1 MGKPLTF
8 KPDKLMGEGE
18 ATPEELAYRQDLLDL
33 LGRLYKVVGKRFKT
47 ITNPS
52 DLIRK
57 IDSDVNDFIAEG
69 QQVVLNHIPKTWNN
83 SQEQGMQTLKRLD
96 GKKKFDETKIATDQ
110 KDLII
115 QQQQMNIEDIGLR
128 LRGRL
133 RQTININAI
142 RDSDKTPS
150 HLTNHLIN

>member
-18 ATPEELAYRQDLLDL
+18 ATPEELSYRQDLLDL

-57 IDSDVNDFIAEG
+57 IDSDVNDFISEG
-69 QQVVLNHIPKTWNN
+69 QQVVLNHIPKTRNN
-83 SQEQGMQTLKRLD
+83 SQEQDRKSTRRNASHITISYAVFCV
-96 GKKKFDETKIATDQ
+96 KKKKPHGCPPELHPQLGSIDCDQ
-110 KDLII
+110 HGWLLD
-115 QQQQMNIEDIGLR
+115 
-128 LRGRL
+128 
-133 RQTININAI
+133 
-142 RDSDKTPS
+142 
-150 HLTNHLIN
+150 